1 MSLLPLV
8 EYGSS
13 DDDGEEDGV
22 SNDEAVQATSGVS
35 VVGASSSTLLSSAV
49 ASSSAILPGGMMS
62 AAVPSLVGATSV
74 VGLSAGP
81 SLPATGSGVV
91 GYPEPEDV
99 IGGVVND
106 GAGSSSSSSGSG
118 GVFVDGA
125 IGGEHRVGGDSFSA
139 SASDD
144 DGVVA
149 AYPDTSWQYQG
160 VGGFGGGSGA
170 GGAGQVNNTTITLD
184 ADTSYT
190 ITVGSGGLLDTFNGT
205 DGAKSSF
212 VSTNLNVEALG
223 GWDGDKR
230 EERERANVSLNAFR
244 PQLEGLEC
252 GYA

>member
-81 SLPATGSGVV
+81 SLPAAGSGVV

-99 IGGVVND
+99 IGGVVTQ
-106 GAGSSSSSSGSG
+106 
-118 GVFVDGA
+118 V
-125 IGGEHRVGGDSFSA
+125 
-139 SASDD
+139 
-144 DGVVA
+144 
-149 AYPDTSWQYQG
+149 PP
-160 VGGFGGGSGA
+160 
-170 GGAGQVNNTTITLD
+170 GQD
-184 ADTSYT
+184 AR
-190 ITVGSGGLLDTFNGT
+190 IQFPML
-205 DGAKSSF
+205 
-212 VSTNLNVEALG
+212 
-223 GWDGDKR
+223 
-230 EERERANVSLNAFR
+230 
-244 PQLEGLEC
+244 
-252 GYA
+252 